1 MIVSFEASAN
11 VDTTLFGYFSMRYDP
26 DFFQDIKEN
35 LTEIKK
41 DKLLSFS
48 CDLNEIKLVYG
59 EFHSVRR
66 TLKVSDVEANKFT
79 TIFNGNFEHTLI
91 KKFESVKLFIDK
103 DYFYFTGLY
112 IKGSKTIEFQ
122 SLNFDTRFIDSLQKA
137 YNKQECMVV

>member
-11 VDTTLFGYFSMRYDP
+11 VDTTLFGYFAMRYDP

-48 CDLNEIKLVYG
+48 CELDEIKLVYG

-79 TIFNGNFEHTLI
+79 TVFNANFEHTLI

-122 SLNFDTRFIDSLQKA
+122 SLNFDTRFIDSLRKA